1 MSSNNQVNK
10 SQQVNPITTIFGA
23 TISRID
29 PEHTHIDF
37 SNISSVGLEN
47 ICDVEAHFIN
57 NVLGSTSHLIK
68 FRNGGEVN
76 FAYNTKGQ
84 LVDFFAKNVKLL
96 FDQNHKIIFSIAR

>member
-1 MSSNNQVNK
+1 MSSNNQFNK
-10 SQQVNPITTIFGA
+10 SQQVNPFTTIFGA
-23 TISRID
+23 TISRIG

-84 LVDFFAKNVKLL
+84 LVDFCAKNVQLL
-96 FDQNHKIIFSIAR
+96 FDQNQKVIFSIAS